1 MCGICGFYRFD
12 GQPASAHVVTQMAE
26 TLTHRGPDGSGL
38 FADGPVGLGHTRLK
52 IIDLSDAAKQPMS
65 NEKETLWIVF
75 NGEIYNFKELRR
87 RLQAQGHI
95 FRSQSDTEVLLRLYE
110 ELGEKCVQEL
120 DGMFAFVIWDKPRR
134 QLFLA
139 RDRVGKKPLYYVK
152 NQALFA
158 FGSEVKA
165 LLRHPDVPAE
175 LSLEV
180 IPHYFSFGYPPPG
193 QTFYR
198 DISQLPPA
206 HTMTVDMDGRIESR
220 CYWDLDLSP
229 RSGKRIMM
237 PEAVEQIRMLLTEA
251 VQKRLVSDVPLGA
264 FLSGGIDSSIVVG
277 LMSRLMD
284 RPVKTFSLGFAGDAD
299 FDETKYA
306 RLVATHF
313 RTDHTEF
320 IVEPKAIDLIESLI
334 WHHDGP
340 FGDSSAIPTSIVAQ
354 LTRQQVT
361 VALNG
366 DGGDEL
372 FAGYLRFQA
381 CVSADRLPAD
391 FSKLCGMVLAAL
403 PEPRQYHHW
412 LRRTQRFFAG
422 ASKPLFERMQRWI
435 SVFNDDLPGLLRPE
449 LFEAVLTAGVG
460 YPQDLIAKTA
470 PLSTLSKVLYVNFKT
485 YLPDDLL
492 VKMDRCTMAHGLEGR
507 SPFLDH
513 RLAEFVAGLP
523 DHWKL
528 RWGTTKYILKT
539 AFADMLPGEIIRRG
553 KRGFGVPLGAWFRGD
568 LREYLQDHL
577 LAPTARSRDYLQ
589 PVAVEGLIRAHMQGD
604 GDYGHR
610 LWTLLAFELWLHQVA
625 SGTWDH
631 RSVLQ
636 T

>member
-12 GQPASAHVVTQMAE
+12 GAPASAQIVTQMAQ
-26 TLTHRGPDGSGL
+26 TLKHRGPDGSGL
-38 FADGPVGLGHTRLK
+38 FAEGSVGLGHTRLK
-52 IIDLSDAAKQPMS
+52 IIDLSDAATQPMS
-65 NEKETLWIVF
+65 NDKATLWIVF

-87 RLQAQGHI
+87 WLQARGYT
-95 FRSQSDTEVLLRLYE
+95 FRSQSDTEVLLYLYE

-120 DGMFAFVIWDKPRR
+120 DGMFAFAVWDKRLR

-139 RDRVGKKPLYYVK
+139 RDRVGKKPLYYMK
-152 NQALFA
+152 SPTFFA

-165 LLRHPDVPAE
+165 LLQHPDVPAE
-175 LSLEV
+175 LSLEA

-198 DISQLPPA
+198 GILQLPPA
-206 HTMTVDMDGRIESR
+206 YTMTVEANGQINSR

-229 RSGKRIMM
+229 RSGKRVAV
-237 PEAVEQIRMLLTEA
+237 PEAIGQIRTLLTEA

-277 LMSRLMD
+277 VMSRLMD

-299 FDETKYA
+299 FDETEYA

-313 RTDHTEF
+313 HTDHTEF
-320 IVEPKAIDLIESLI
+320 VVEPKAIDLIESLI

-340 FGDSSAIPTSIVAQ
+340 FGDSSAIPTSIVAR

-381 CVSADRLPAD
+381 CLAADRLPAG
-391 FSKLCGMVLAAL
+391 FSKLLGTALAAL
-403 PEPRQYHHW
+403 PEPKQYHHW
-412 LRRTQRFFAG
+412 LRRSQRFFAG
-422 ASKPLFERMQRWI
+422 ASRPLFERIHRWI
-435 SVFNDDLPGLLRPE
+435 SVFSDDLPALLRPE
-449 LFEAVLTAGVG
+449 LFGDALTAGVG
-460 YPQDLIAKTA
+460 YPKDLIAKA
-470 PLSTLSKVLYVNFKT
+470 DSLSTLSKVLYVNFKT

-513 RLAEFVAGLP
+513 RLAEYVAGLP
-523 DHWKL
+523 DGWKL
-528 RWGTTKYILKT
+528 RWGTTKYILKQ
-539 AFADMLPGEIIRRG
+539 AFADMLPDEILRRG
-553 KRGFGVPLGAWFRGD
+553 KRGFGVPLGAWFRD
-568 LREYLQDHL
+568 ELREYLQDHL

-589 PVAVEGLIRAHMQGD
+589 PAAVEGLIRAHLQGE
-604 GDYGHR
+604 GDYGYR
-610 LWTLLAFELWLHQVA
+610 LWAILAFEVWL
-625 SGTWDH
+625 
-631 RSVLQ
+631 RSVRQ
-636 T
+636 MARP